1 MWSRKCSCLVGAS
14 TTALITFIV
23 FLFLAVTLII
33 NPAQKNIDSVV
44 SCFPVDEVVEIPP
57 PSRDHLSSLMRGITE
72 LNFARQ
78 TVWRNDR
85 NEEIVVYCA
94 EIGADRLKS
103 HQVVDRFVP
112 FNNSNQTLDSAEF
125 LPLTAAEPTS
135 FFGLEQSALSIYL
148 CLTGKEKMSDVPPV
162 QFLLYK
168 RVDKVSWDF
177 EKNILIASENVM
189 FDSNLCANTTILSPE
204 DAIVYTA
211 LSTSAFVHFK
221 TVIFYVKQI
230 YYDAKPLNIIND
242 SNIVKA
248 SKPKLIPGVS
258 GQKLICYVFGRM
270 GEECELYR
278 FLSSHVPLVWKE
290 WSYPLFI
297 ALCVLSF
304 LYFCTYII
312 MLCVACMWYRSR
324 HFVTRSTNYRRV

>member
-44 SCFPVDEVVEIPP
+44 SCFPVDEVLEIPP

-78 TVWRNDR
+78 TVWRNDG

-135 FFGLEQSALSIYL
+135 FFGLSNPHCLSI
-148 CLTGKEKMSDVPPV
+148 
-162 QFLLYK
+162 
-168 RVDKVSWDF
+168 
-177 EKNILIASENVM
+177 
-189 FDSNLCANTTILSPE
+189 
-204 DAIVYTA
+204 
-211 LSTSAFVHFK
+211 
-221 TVIFYVKQI
+221 
-230 YYDAKPLNIIND
+230 
-242 SNIVKA
+242 
-248 SKPKLIPGVS
+248 
-258 GQKLICYVFGRM
+258 
-270 GEECELYR
+270 
-278 FLSSHVPLVWKE
+278 
-290 WSYPLFI
+290 
-297 ALCVLSF
+297 CVLQVKKKCQTCHQF
-304 LYFCTYII
+304 NFY
-312 MLCVACMWYRSR
+312 
-324 HFVTRSTNYRRV
+324 STNE